1 MVSNVSADILSDNY
15 GRSDRPGAPSH
26 LCRWAG
32 SLSGGA
38 LPQTTRLLY
47 SQPRGTT
54 PHQPEVP
61 NKPQSCT
68 FCPHL
73 RHLDQGDLN
82 VTAKLKDFRWKCKV
96 LPLICISSPSLQQVD
111 KCPLLGLEL
120 VEGPPGQNMDARR
133 LLWGLLRDLLSTR
146 TILLIRLKRQWSLL
160 PHAGKERPRVG
171 QKDQRKVKIMGS
183 CLEWSVSCKFLSM
196 LLLKSQGGF
205 SNEEY
210 VGTRLWPGKMLRW
223 CWWQAVSP
231 LGRWWRWLLG
241 TSLTTQQPGPLQPN

>member
-38 LPQTTRLLY
+38 LPETTRLLY

-73 RHLDQGDLN
+73 RHLDRGDPHHAECN
-82 VTAKLKDFRWKCKV
+82 SQAKRFSLKMQSIALDLHVF
-96 LPLICISSPSLQQVD
+96 
-111 KCPLLGLEL
+111 PLLCNKLTNVLLSGSLEL
-120 VEGPPGQNMDARR
+120 VEGPAGQNMDARR
-133 LLWGLLRDLLSTR
+133 
-146 TILLIRLKRQWSLL
+146 
-160 PHAGKERPRVG
+160 
-171 QKDQRKVKIMGS
+171 
-183 CLEWSVSCKFLSM
+183 FL
-196 LLLKSQGGF
+196 
-205 SNEEY
+205 
-210 VGTRLWPGKMLRW
+210 
-223 CWWQAVSP
+223 
-231 LGRWWRWLLG
+231 
-241 TSLTTQQPGPLQPN
+241 

>member
-38 LPQTTRLLY
+38 LPETTRLLY

-73 RHLDQGDLN
+73 RHLDRGDPHHTDCN
-82 VTAKLKDFRWKCKV
+82 SQAKRFENTKYCHRLSY
-96 LPLICISSPSLQQVD
+96 LPLSLQQVD
-111 KCPLLGLEL
+111 KCP
-120 VEGPPGQNMDARR
+120 P
-133 LLWGLLRDLLSTR
+133 LR
-146 TILLIRLKRQWSLL
+146 
-160 PHAGKERPRVG
+160 
-171 QKDQRKVKIMGS
+171 
-183 CLEWSVSCKFLSM
+183 
-196 LLLKSQGGF
+196 
-205 SNEEY
+205 
-210 VGTRLWPGKMLRW
+210 
-223 CWWQAVSP
+223 
-231 LGRWWRWLLG
+231 LLG
-241 TSLTTQQPGPLQPN
+241 TGGRACWSEYGCKAVPLRTSPRSPLRSNDPSHPSQTPMITLAPRRQRAAESRSKRPKESQNNGQLP